1 MANVTVTCRNF
12 TGVCAATNG
21 VRLRNVSR
29 RAVLRA
35 VITVGAQRFL
45 DIFSL
50 GWRGLLH
57 RFGMGLSAFSFL
69 EQSPAGLC
77 LSDRFSSLDSSEKG
91 VMSYW
96 YGMALAKII
105 ADIELG
111 VPWLAHVDQMRK
123 SGALTTLP
131 GSNERG
137 DLVGRGAN
145 ADWHVVEAKGRSNSY
160 PASLVTKAKSQS
172 ARVTFINGQ
181 PPATTSACITSLFTH
196 PISVLLDDPP
206 PDHKE
211 NGDDWR
217 INEDD
222 FFRQYYRGIMEY
234 LSEFGP
240 RREQTIGNSVFVTA
254 PLFPFFWDFFH
265 FPPPRPFPEWQLELG
280 LLASIFAAPERAPDA
295 VRDIPH
301 DDEVKVGSDGI
312 AIFGPMPEWEA
323 D

>member
-145 ADWHVVEAKGRSNSY
+145 ADWHGRSQGTQQLVSCLACNEGEEPIRESHIHQWS
-160 PASLVTKAKSQS
+160 ATGHDISLHNLP
-172 ARVTFINGQ
+172 I
-181 PPATTSACITSLFTH
+181 H
-196 PISVLLDDPP
+196 PS
-206 PDHKE
+206 
-211 NGDDWR
+211 
-217 INEDD
+217 
-222 FFRQYYRGIMEY
+222 
-234 LSEFGP
+234 
-240 RREQTIGNSVFVTA
+240 
-254 PLFPFFWDFFH
+254 
-265 FPPPRPFPEWQLELG
+265 
-280 LLASIFAAPERAPDA
+280 
-295 VRDIPH
+295 DIRSP
-301 DDEVKVGSDGI
+301 
-312 AIFGPMPEWEA
+312 
-323 D
+323 